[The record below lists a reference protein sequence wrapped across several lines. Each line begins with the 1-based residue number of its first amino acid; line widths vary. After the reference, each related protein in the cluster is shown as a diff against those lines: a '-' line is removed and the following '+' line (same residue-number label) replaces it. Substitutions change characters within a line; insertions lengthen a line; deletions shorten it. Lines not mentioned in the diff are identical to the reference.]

1 MTGQPN
7 RSSAMPVEAAPAGGA
22 VLVRHRIDPD
32 RLLAAVAS
40 AAAGA
45 NVLFVGTTRGITA
58 GVETSRLD
66 YEAHEPM
73 AEAGLARLRD
83 EAVRRFGLTGCAVVH
98 RLGTAAVGE
107 ASVAVATSGTHRCEA
122 FAAAEWLMERIKQE
136 VPIWKCEEAA
146 DGSRAWV
153 HPEGATPG
161 IAAGAA
167 AAPARRGEE
176 RA

>member
-1 MTGQPN
+1 MTK
-7 RSSAMPVEAAPAGGA
+7 AVTEATTETTAEAARAGLPL
-22 VLVRHRIDPD
+22 LVRHPIDPQ

-45 NVLFVGTTRGITA
+45 HVLFVGTTRGVTA

-136 VPIWKCEEAA
+136 VPIWKCEERPDGTRAWIHPGGPAERDA
-146 DGSRAWV
+146 DGSVGGDDHA
-153 HPEGATPG
+153 H
-161 IAAGAA
+161 
-167 AAPARRGEE
+167 
-176 RA
+176 

>member
-1 MTGQPN
+1 
-7 RSSAMPVEAAPAGGA
+7 
-22 VLVRHRIDPD
+22 
-32 RLLAAVAS
+32 LAAVAS

-98 RLGTAAVGE
+98 RLGTVAVGE
-107 ASVAVATSGTHRCEA
+107 ASVAVATSGPHRREA
-122 FAAAEWLMERIKQE
+122 FEAAEWLMERIKRE
-136 VPIWKCEEAA
+136 VPIWKCEEGP
-146 DGSRAWV
+146 DGARAWV
-153 HPEGATPG
+153 HPGGAPEPDAG
-161 IAAGAA
+161 IAGGDVH
-167 AAPARRGEE
+167 AR
-176 RA
+176 